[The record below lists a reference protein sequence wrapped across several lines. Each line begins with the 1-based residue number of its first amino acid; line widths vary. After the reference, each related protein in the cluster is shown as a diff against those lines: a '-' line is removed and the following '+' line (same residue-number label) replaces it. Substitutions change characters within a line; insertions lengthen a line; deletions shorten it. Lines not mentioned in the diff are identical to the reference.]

1 MSIRI
6 ASAEDAPALAR
17 VLVDT
22 IRLAH
27 RGQIPD
33 ELLLKPS
40 LAEAYAE
47 SEANW
52 RRSLQEI
59 ADGDNPQAQI
69 FVAEDETGTVV
80 GLSMVGPPKQ
90 ELLPNSGE
98 IYTLYVR
105 QSHQGRG
112 YGRGL
117 VQAAAA
123 LLAQMGLSSLLI
135 GSLATNTPACRFYA
149 NLGGRVVAERESDA
163 FEILMPELVYGWE
176 DLQILMTKEEDK

>member
-6 ASAEDAPALAR
+6 ATLGDAPALAR
-17 VLVDT
+17 VLIDT
-22 IRLAH
+22 IRAAH
-27 RGQIPD
+27 RGQVPD
-33 ELLLKPS
+33 EALLKQP

-47 SEANW
+47 SEENW
-52 RRSLQEI
+52 RRARQEI

-80 GLSMVGPPKQ
+80 GLTMVGPPKQ

-98 IYTLYVR
+98 VYTLYVR

-112 YGRGL
+112 YGRRL
-117 VQAAAA
+117 VQAAAEF
-123 LLAQMGLSSLLI
+123 LAQEGHSSLLI

-149 NLGGRVVAERESDA
+149 SLGGRVVAERDSDA
-163 FEILMPELVYGWE
+163 FEILMPELVYGWV